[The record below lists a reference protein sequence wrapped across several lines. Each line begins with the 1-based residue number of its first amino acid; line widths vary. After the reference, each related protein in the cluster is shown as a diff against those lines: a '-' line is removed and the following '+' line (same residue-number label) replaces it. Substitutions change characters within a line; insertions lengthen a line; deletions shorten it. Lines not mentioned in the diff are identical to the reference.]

1 LSFEVNSSLR
11 PHAKIGSQCGGRSS
25 RPEPRA
31 ESIGHGIRAGERAAR
46 GLLHHRADHVPRP
59 DLEPDLA
66 ATRRNVRF
74 LLEGG
79 IDACYGTLLAGGA
92 AGDFPP

>member
-1 LSFEVNSSLR
+1 MFR
-11 PHAKIGSQCGGRSS
+11 
-25 RPEPRA
+25 
-31 ESIGHGIRAGERAAR
+31 
-46 GLLHHRADHVPRP
+46 DP

-92 AGDFPP
+92 AGDFSAMTF